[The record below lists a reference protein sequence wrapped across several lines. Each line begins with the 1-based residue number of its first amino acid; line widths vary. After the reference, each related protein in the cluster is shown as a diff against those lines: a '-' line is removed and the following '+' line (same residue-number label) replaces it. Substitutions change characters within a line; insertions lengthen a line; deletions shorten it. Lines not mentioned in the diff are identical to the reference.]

1 MTDLAHNKL
10 KNTLKFKT
18 KRGVFYS
25 KIALKRRLSLLFNST
40 MQSFCLVACAFF
52 LFFDCG
58 GYKMQI
64 EISTAAVLF
73 PAISLILL
81 AYTNRFLALASLI
94 RHLCNDYQRHKDR
107 RILAQIDNIK
117 VRIILIKWMQFLG
130 VATLVVCVMT
140 MGLVF
145 SGHVTSANWC
155 FLVSLILML
164 ASLCCSLVELHISAG
179 ALEILL
185 IDLEKD

>member
-1 MTDLAHNKL
+1 
-10 KNTLKFKT
+10 
-18 KRGVFYS
+18 
-25 KIALKRRLSLLFNST
+25 
-40 MQSFCLVACAFF
+40 
-52 LFFDCG
+52 
-58 GYKMQI
+58 MQI

-81 AYTNRFLALASLI
+81 AYTNRFLALSNLI
-94 RHLCNDYQRHKDR
+94 RNLCNDYQRHKDK

-117 VRIILIKWMQFLG
+117 TRIILIKWMQFLG

-145 SGHVTSANWC
+145 SGHVTAANWC

-164 ASLCCSLVELHISAG
+164 ASLCCSLVELHISAD